1 MEEWERKEN
10 PSEEPAVRRPRTP
23 AALMAAV
30 IGGTAVLLALL
41 LFLILKPPEAEAEP
55 PAPQGAVSGTQPG
68 EGPSGAMLC
77 VLGEWEGKL
86 AVFAPNGISP
96 QEVYD
101 VYISTLP
108 EEEQQKL
115 EQGIPVYDEGTLAG
129 LLEDYTS

>member
-1 MEEWERKEN
+1 MEEWDRKEN
-10 PSEEPAVRRPRTP
+10 PPEEPAARRPRTP
-23 AALMAAV
+23 AVLMVTV

-41 LFLILKPPEAEAEP
+41 RFLVLKPPAAEAEP
-55 PAPQGAVSGTQPG
+55 PASQGAVSGTQQEEPA
-68 EGPSGAMLC
+68 GAILC
-77 VLGEWEGKL
+77 ILGEWEGKL